1 MSKRK
6 VDDIAA
12 EFGMLQDRRRDWE
25 DVWEDIVSYVVPWR
39 SGFGE
44 DSPVQGQRHDD
55 LIYDGT
61 PLAALENYAAGMQG
75 YLLSAHQNWFG
86 IEPENERISQDRE
99 SRMWIAYVERVLYSL
114 FLRSNFYRAMHE
126 LFKDG
131 GGPGTS
137 TLYTEAIPEKRSIW
151 FSCRHPRE
159 IYCFHDKRENVTVVD
174 RYYRMTVSQILESWG
189 RDKEAELHED
199 FEKDFDKS
207 PYSEHFILHSVRQRA
222 DWDPKKLDRTGKRFE
237 SVYLDMT
244 HHQIIKE
251 EGYQTNPYSVWRNE
265 RSSDED
271 YGRGPGWRAL
281 ADIISLNQYVK
292 TDVTA
297 AQLRVNPPLNIPE
310 EQAGDVE
317 WFPGGRNYYSEL
329 NRTVAAAETRIDLR
343 AGLDREE
350 RKQRIIDRH
359 YLVDFFLMMANAEKE
374 MTAQEVRR
382 RTEEKAIIL
391 GPTITGLNQD
401 VLEPLIDRVY
411 NLAIEMKLI
420 PDAPEQLVKFGGQLN
435 INYRGPLA
443 QAQQSFFQQEPYRKT
458 LGDLAGMIGMDP
470 SGQLLK
476 VFDNF
481 NWDYWVRSLAKSNG
495 LPEEVLIEEQ
505 MVADMRQ
512 ARAKQQAQMAQQAQL
527 ESLGKATPGLGKAP
541 EEGSILEAMGKQGA
555 A

>member
-1 MSKRK
+1 M
-6 VDDIAA
+6 
-12 EFGMLQDRRRDWE
+12 
-25 DVWEDIVSYVVPWR
+25 
-39 SGFGE
+39 
-44 DSPVQGQRHDD
+44 
-55 LIYDGT
+55 
-61 PLAALENYAAGMQG
+61 
-75 YLLSAHQNWFG
+75 
-86 IEPENERISQDRE
+86 SQDRE
-99 SRMWIAYVERVLYSL
+99 SRMWIAYVERVMYSL

-131 GGPGTS
+131 GGPGTA
-137 TLYTEAIPEKRSIW
+137 TLYTEPIFDKRSIW

-159 IYCFHDKRENVTVVD
+159 IYCFHNKREEVTVVD
-174 RYYRMTVSQILESWG
+174 RYYKMSVSQILEAWG
-189 RDKEAELHED
+189 KDREASLHPDFARDY
-199 FEKDFDKS
+199 DKG
-207 PYSEHFILHSVRQRA
+207 PYKAHMILHSVRERK
-222 DWDPKKLDRTGKRFE
+222 DYDPKKEDKTGKRFE
-237 SVYLDMT
+237 SVYIDMT
-244 HHQIIKE
+244 HNEIVKE
-251 EGYQTNPYSVWRNE
+251 EGYRANPYSVWRNE

-281 ADIISLNQYVK
+281 SDIISLNQYVK

-329 NRTVAAAETRIDLR
+329 NRVVNASETRIDLR

-350 RKQRIIDRH
+350 RKQKIIERH

-401 VLEPLIDRVY
+401 ILEPLIDRVY

-420 PDAPEQLVKFGGQLN
+420 PPAPEQLVKFGGRLN
-435 INYRGPLA
+435 INYRGPLV

-458 LGDLAGMIGMDP
+458 LGDIAGMIGMDP

-476 VFDNF
+476 VLDNF
-481 NWDYWVRSLAKSNG
+481 EWDHWVRSIAKSNG
-495 LPEEVLIEEQ
+495 LPEEELVEEKL
-505 MVADMRQ
+505 VAQGRQ
-512 ARAKQQAQMAQQAQL
+512 IRAQQQAQMAERAKL
-527 ESLGKATPGLGKAP
+527 ESLGKSAPGLGKAP
-541 EEGSILEAMGKQGA
+541 EEGSILDGIAKQGVA
-555 A
+555 